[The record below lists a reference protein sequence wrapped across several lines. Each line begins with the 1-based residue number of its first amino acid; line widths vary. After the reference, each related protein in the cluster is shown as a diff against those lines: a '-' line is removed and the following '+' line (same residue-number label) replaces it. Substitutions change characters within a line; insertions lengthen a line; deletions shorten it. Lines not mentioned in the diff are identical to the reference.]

1 MYIKYFQPTQI
12 RAMVGLSLAVN
23 AFVDNRKCQY
33 YVSFVVLCIVVAVHF
48 CLACVFFLFFFSFT
62 LFAIAVTW
70 QNSIQNGM
78 GLCHRSIYIHLF
90 WCLKMPKIYVRKE
103 IRSSHAKAMGRG
115 VCKCVNCFEIQRLLF
130 LGWLRPTENDV
141 CLCMKL

>member
-1 MYIKYFQPTQI
+1 ML
-12 RAMVGLSLAVN
+12 LSTTENVN
-23 AFVDNRKCQY
+23 IML
-33 YVSFVVLCIVVAVHF
+33 VSWCCVLLLLCIFVL
-48 CLACVFFLFFFSFT
+48 LAFFSSSFFLFT

-141 CLCMKL
+141 CLCMKLWETDETHAI